1 MESAFGVDER
11 QMVKVENTKA
21 HFFIKEVETGDGTL
35 VLLIKTATLHGR
47 RRKKEISVLGIN
59 AETNSLAKWQAV
71 LVGLGRLVAEF

>member
-1 MESAFGVDER
+1 MEGARGVDER

-21 HFFIKEVETGDGTL
+21 HFFIKEVETGDSTL

-59 AETNSLAKWQAV
+59 ARRQTA
-71 LVGLGRLVAEF
+71 